1 MPDCTDPEVL
11 AALDLR
17 PDQLAHHDRTVTQAI
32 SRRLHAAGAATGS
45 PAGLRWWSALTGAWH
60 TNVVFTDREGPG
72 DVVFGEP
79 RHLQPSDAIVR
90 RALSALGIREIGTP
104 PLHGWV

>member
-1 MPDCTDPEVL
+1 
-11 AALDLR
+11 
-17 PDQLAHHDRTVTQAI
+17 LAHHDRTVTQAI

-104 PLHGWV
+104 PLHRGV